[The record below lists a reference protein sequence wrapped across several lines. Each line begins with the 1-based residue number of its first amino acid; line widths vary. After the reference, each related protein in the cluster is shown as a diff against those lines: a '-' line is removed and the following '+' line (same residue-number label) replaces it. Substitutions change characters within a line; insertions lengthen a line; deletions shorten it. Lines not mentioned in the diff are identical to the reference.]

1 MYQMQDLL
9 SENII
14 VSPLSELYLPPELLQ
29 IGYLPLTWMDMYNS
43 VDNIQ
48 ATDLQY
54 SICS

>member
-48 ATDLQY
+48 ATVLSY
-54 SICS
+54 SIDS